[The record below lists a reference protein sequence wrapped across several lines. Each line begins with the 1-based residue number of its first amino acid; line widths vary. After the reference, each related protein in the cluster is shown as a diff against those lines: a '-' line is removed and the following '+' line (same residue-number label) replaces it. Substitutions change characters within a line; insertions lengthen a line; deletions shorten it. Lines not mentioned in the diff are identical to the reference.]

1 MIDLN
6 KQNVRK
12 ILLIITFILVG
23 LWAVQNMDLVLNGIA
38 FIFKL
43 LGPFILGFAIAF
55 VLNVPLKF
63 FEKLFSKKVSKTR
76 VNTKRNR
83 EKDRKYKRNLRIIS
97 IILSMLIFV
106 LVVFL
111 IVFLVL
117 PELINTFEI
126 FKQNVPTMFNN
137 IQNKAEELMVNYPNV
152 VDKIKNIKPDWQSI
166 ENTIY
171 DFLKDGFAN
180 VLSSSVSFIIS
191 AVSSVVSFV
200 MAVIFAIYMLYQ
212 KEKLIEQFLKV
223 IYAYLPKKKADY
235 LVKVGKASNTT
246 FSNFIGGQLT
256 EACILGLL
264 CFIGMIILK
273 IPYALTSSVLVG
285 FTALIPVFGAFI
297 GTAIAA
303 ILIVVISPV
312 KAFWFVIFIIILQQI
327 EGNIIYPKVVGSSV
341 GLPAMWVMLAVI
353 IGGSC
358 FGMVGMLLSVPI
370 SSVLYTLLRESVNDR
385 LKAKKWKWE
394 E

>member
-6 KQNVRK
+6 KQNMKK
-12 ILLIITFILVG
+12 ILLIITFALVG
-23 LWAVQNMDLVLNGIA
+23 LWAVQNMDLVLSGLS
-38 FIFKL
+38 FIFRL

-63 FEKLFSKKVSKTR
+63 FEKVFSKKVSKTR

-97 IILSMLIFV
+97 IILSMFIFV

-126 FKQNVPTMFNN
+126 FKQSVPTIFNN
-137 IQNKAEELMVNYPNV
+137 LQIKAEELMSSYPNV
-152 VDKIKNIKPDWQSI
+152 VNKIKGVKPDWQSI
-166 ENTIY
+166 ENTIN
-171 DFLKDGFAN
+171 DFLKDGFTN
-180 VLSSSVSFIIS
+180 ILSSSVNFIIS
-191 AVSSVVSFV
+191 AISSVVSFI

-212 KEKLIEQFLKV
+212 KEKLIDQFLRV
-223 IYAYLPKKKADY
+223 MYAYLPKKKADY
-235 LVKVGKASNTT
+235 LVKVGKTANIT
-246 FSNFIGGQLT
+246 FSNFIGGQLM

-264 CFIGMIILK
+264 CFIGMTILK

-297 GTAIAA
+297 GTAVAA
-303 ILIVVISPV
+303 ILILAVSPV

-327 EGNIIYPKVVGSSV
+327 EGNIIYPKVVGNSV

-353 IGGSC
+353 VGGSC
-358 FGMVGMLLSVPI
+358 FGIIGMLIGVPI
-370 SSVLYTLLRESVNDR
+370 SSVLYALLRESVDDR
-385 LKAKKWKWE
+385 LKEKKWKWE